1 MLKFNSRKAQNIL
14 FILIVGFC
22 SSLLFVNELSAD
34 ALSSEEKAQ
43 FKNKEKQLNTILSL
57 QWGEVLFYYFSGD
70 KMESL
75 IRLYARESRNTLGP
89 HQDQADL
96 LAAGLLLDLGLASEA
111 QTRLARIG
119 QQNINEKLNSRLFLI
134 MARVYF
140 QNQNLTL
147 ARQWLAAVEDQH
159 LSENELVRK
168 KMMYAQ
174 LLFNEGQFVEAAR
187 ELENIKNKGNL
198 QLYAEYNHGLSLL
211 QLNNQQAQI
220 KGRLL
225 LNNISNIE
233 PVDQEQYGLIDQSK
247 LALGL
252 DAINANAPLKA
263 REHFIGIRLD
273 GLVSSDALL
282 LLGWTYAQTGEFDTA
297 LTYWNRLAAKSTL
310 FEPTVQEAWLA
321 VPYAHQKLGDFELAV
336 KGYEEAMVFQSKT
349 LEQLNK
355 MLADNSWRVLLLT
368 ANNNHN
374 GADSAFF
381 PKDFERQLI
390 ADPGFYTYLKEWQ
403 ELSLFEQR
411 LRKKL
416 SILPTLSLVLK
427 ENESRYIQK
436 SARVKRKLATN
447 SSQPFIEAHQQLT
460 VAYEQQKTKKVA
472 QQLLSKEDYAH
483 WLKLESA
490 QSTVEDIPNE
500 VGTEKIEKIR
510 RLKGVA
516 VWGFHRQRD
525 ENTWSAEN
533 DLTKLKLT
541 LTELSERIKTLTA
554 LANKPRQASTVQQLR
569 VEELMT
575 RGDELVQQVVELQ
588 KELEQAMSIEFSAF
602 VKQRQAALN
611 NLAEQA
617 NLALARLRFKA
628 IKESL
633 NND

>member
-1 MLKFNSRKAQNIL
+1 MLKFNSSKVQNSL

-22 SSLLFVNELSAD
+22 LSLLLVNELSAD
-34 ALSSEEKAQ
+34 GLSIEEKAQ
-43 FKNKEKQLNTILSL
+43 FKNKEKQLNIISSL
-57 QWGEVLFYYFSGD
+57 QWGEVLYYYFSGD

-75 IRLYARESRNTLGP
+75 IRLYARESRNTLEP

-111 QTRLARIG
+111 QARLARIG
-119 QQNINEKLNSRLFLI
+119 QQNLNEKLNSRLSLI

-140 QNQNLTL
+140 QNQNFSL
-147 ARQWLAAVEDQH
+147 ARQRLTAVEEQH

-187 ELENIKNKGNL
+187 ELENIENKGNL
-198 QLYAEYNHGLSLL
+198 KLYAEYNHGLSLL
-211 QLNNQQAQI
+211 QLNNQQAQM

-225 LNNISNIE
+225 LNNLSNIE

-297 LTYWNRLAAKSTL
+297 LTYWNRLAVKSTL

-321 VPYAHQKLGDFELAV
+321 VPYAHQKLGDLELAV
-336 KGYEEAMVFQSKT
+336 KGYEDAIVFQSKT
-349 LEQLNK
+349 LEKLNK
-355 MLADNSWRVLLLT
+355 MLAENSWRAILLT
-368 ANNNHN
+368 ANNSS
-374 GADSAFF
+374 DSAFF

-390 ADPGFYTYLKEWQ
+390 ADPRFYTYLKEWQ
-403 ELSLFEQR
+403 ELSLLEER
-411 LRKKL
+411 LRKNV

-516 VWGFHRQRD
+516 EWGFHRQRD
-525 ENTWSAEN
+525 EDTWSAEN

-541 LTELSERIKTLTA
+541 LNELSERIKTLTA
-554 LANKPRQASTVQQLR
+554 LANKPRQASTAQQLI
-569 VEELMT
+569 VEELMA

-588 KELEQAMSIEFSAF
+588 EELEQAMSTEFSVF